1 MFFLRRIGGK
11 EDNDSYTPRLRRI
24 EMEAQ
29 ILWMDSGWNEGWLRQ
44 NRSEQWLKNE
54 DLQTLWIER
63 REWWWCFFPDF
74 GNYSAFMTFSKLLYW
89 LSIRYELVKGDL
101 GDARRFYN
109 GPKSHLWCSEIRL
122 YEPNLNFQAKFS
134 ILKPLQQWDSWTQ
147 KTIRTI
153 KNRTIYQTSQLPILI
168 IRHLQNR
175 LFNGDAFPKSGKKE
189 KS

>member
-1 MFFLRRIGGK
+1 
-11 EDNDSYTPRLRRI
+11 
-24 EMEAQ
+24 
-29 ILWMDSGWNEGWLRQ
+29 
-44 NRSEQWLKNE
+44 
-54 DLQTLWIER
+54 
-63 REWWWCFFPDF
+63 
-74 GNYSAFMTFSKLLYW
+74 MTFSKLLYW

-175 LFNGDAFPKSGKKE
+175 LFNGDAFPKSGGSHVASFFICIDFSRKVSFHFLTTCLCNWQ
-189 KS
+189 KSCWHFHFFHLSKRLYWKNHHSYLKHCR

>member
-1 MFFLRRIGGK
+1 
-11 EDNDSYTPRLRRI
+11 
-24 EMEAQ
+24 
-29 ILWMDSGWNEGWLRQ
+29 
-44 NRSEQWLKNE
+44 
-54 DLQTLWIER
+54 
-63 REWWWCFFPDF
+63 
-74 GNYSAFMTFSKLLYW
+74 MTFSKLLYW

-175 LFNGDAFPKSGKKE
+175 LFNGDAFPKSGNR
-189 KS
+189 KSQLHWVAVDSYLDSLESDFRRNYSNSWMIWVLICHWYFTRLTQFLDFIIDVVTQIRDIYISLLESWDSLDL

>member
-1 MFFLRRIGGK
+1 MFPVSQSFFTTKIIKAFYLLAYHQNYCANIHLFYEILLHLK
-11 EDNDSYTPRLRRI
+11 LFSI
-24 EMEAQ
+24 E
-29 ILWMDSGWNEGWLRQ
+29 IL
-44 NRSEQWLKNE
+44 
-54 DLQTLWIER
+54 
-63 REWWWCFFPDF
+63 FFPDF
-74 GNYSAFMTFSKLLYW
+74 GNYFAFMTFSKLLYW
-89 LSIRYELVKGDL
+89 LSIRYELVEGDL

-175 LFNGDAFPKSGKKE
+175 LFNGDAFPKSGAV
-189 KS
+189 